1 MSFFI
6 SDAVAATGAP
16 AQGSP
21 MSLILMLVVFGLIFY
36 FMILRPQQK
45 RTKEHKNLMNSIAK
59 GDEVL
64 TNGGLVGRVTKVAET
79 GYIAIALNDTTEVVI
94 KRDFVAAVLP
104 KGTMKALYLTFP
116 KGNCR
121 VKPLSF
127 VEVCHAGRRH
137 CRRPDLC
144 ASQPVW

>member
-45 RTKEHKNLMNSIAK
+45 RAKEHKKLMDSISK

-64 TNGGLVGRVTKVAET
+64 TSGGLVGRVTKVSDT
-79 GYIAIALNDTTEVVI
+79 GYVAIALNDTNEVVI

-104 KGTMKALYLTFP
+104 KGTIKAL
-116 KGNCR
+116 
-121 VKPLSF
+121 
-127 VEVCHAGRRH
+127 
-137 CRRPDLC
+137 
-144 ASQPVW
+144 

>member
-6 SDAVAATGAP
+6 SEAAASAGAP

-21 MSLILMLVVFGLIFY
+21 YSLIIMLVVFALIFY

-45 RTKEHKNLMNSIAK
+45 RAKDHRKLMESITK

-64 TNGGLVGRVTKVAET
+64 TTGGLIGRVTKVSET
-79 GYIAIALNDTTEVVI
+79 GYVVLELSENTEVTI

-104 KGTMKALYLTFP
+104 KGTMKAI
-116 KGNCR
+116 
-121 VKPLSF
+121 
-127 VEVCHAGRRH
+127 
-137 CRRPDLC
+137 
-144 ASQPVW
+144 

>member
-6 SDAVAATGAP
+6 SEAAASAGAP

-21 MSLILMLVVFGLIFY
+21 YTMIIMLVVFALIFY

-45 RTKEHKNLMNSIAK
+45 RAKEHRKLMESITK

-64 TNGGLVGRVTKVAET
+64 TTGGLIGRVTKVSET
-79 GYIAIALNDTTEVVI
+79 GYVVLELSENTEVTI

-104 KGTMKALYLTFP
+104 KGTMKAI
-116 KGNCR
+116 
-121 VKPLSF
+121 
-127 VEVCHAGRRH
+127 
-137 CRRPDLC
+137 
-144 ASQPVW
+144 

>member
-6 SDAVAATGAP
+6 SEAAASAGAP

-21 MSLILMLVVFGLIFY
+21 YSLIIMLVVFALIFY

-45 RTKEHKNLMNSIAK
+45 RAKDHRKLMESIAK

-64 TNGGLVGRVTKVAET
+64 TTGGLIGRVTKVSET
-79 GYIAIALNDTTEVVI
+79 GYVVLELSENTEVTI

-104 KGTMKALYLTFP
+104 IGTMIAI
-116 KGNCR
+116 
-121 VKPLSF
+121 
-127 VEVCHAGRRH
+127 
-137 CRRPDLC
+137 
-144 ASQPVW
+144 

>member
-6 SDAVAATGAP
+6 SDAVAAAGAP
-16 AQGSP
+16 AAQSQWT
-21 MSLILMLVVFGLIFY
+21 LIPMLVVFGLIFY

-45 RTKEHKNLMNSIAK
+45 RTKEHKKLMDSISK

-64 TNGGLVGRVTKVAET
+64 TNGGLIGRVTKVAET

-104 KGTMKALYLTFP
+104 KGTMKAL
-116 KGNCR
+116 
-121 VKPLSF
+121 
-127 VEVCHAGRRH
+127 
-137 CRRPDLC
+137 
-144 ASQPVW
+144 

>member
-45 RTKEHKNLMNSIAK
+45 RTKEHKKL
-59 GDEVL
+59 
-64 TNGGLVGRVTKVAET
+64 
-79 GYIAIALNDTTEVVI
+79 IALNDTTEVVI

-104 KGTMKALYLTFP
+104 KGTMKAL
-116 KGNCR
+116 
-121 VKPLSF
+121 
-127 VEVCHAGRRH
+127 
-137 CRRPDLC
+137 
-144 ASQPVW
+144 

>member
-45 RTKEHKNLMNSIAK
+45 RTKEHKKLMDSIAK

-64 TNGGLVGRVTKVAET
+64 TAGGFGWSRNQSSGKTASL
-79 GYIAIALNDTTEVVI
+79 
-94 KRDFVAAVLP
+94 
-104 KGTMKALYLTFP
+104 
-116 KGNCR
+116 
-121 VKPLSF
+121 LS
-127 VEVCHAGRRH
+127 R
-137 CRRPDLC
+137 
-144 ASQPVW
+144 